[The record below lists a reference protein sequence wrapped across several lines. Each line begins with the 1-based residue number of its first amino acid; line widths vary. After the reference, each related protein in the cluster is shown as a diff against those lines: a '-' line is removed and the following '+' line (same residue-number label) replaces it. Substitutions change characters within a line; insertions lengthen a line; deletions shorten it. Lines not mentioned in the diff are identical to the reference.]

1 MKRIL
6 LVCALIASTFALQFG
21 GGIASANTQVTPAA
35 QSVSGVVGTP
45 ISATTAYTVTGISGT
60 KVFVISPTLPAG
72 LSINTSTGVVSGT
85 PSAASVAA
93 NYTVT
98 VSDGATSATAIIT
111 IGVSGTATLSP
122 STQTVTG
129 RVGAAITVTTAF
141 TSTGLGTRYFSIAP
155 ALPAGLVFSSSTGVL
170 SGTATAARGATTYV
184 VTAADGTNY
193 AVATMRLTISAVP
206 LMTPASQAVSGV
218 VGTAIATTS
227 VFVAPTLTDTS
238 GTKTFTVSPALP
250 AGLTLNAAT
259 GTVSGTP
266 TAVSTQT
273 TYIVTGTDGTNSSA
287 NFATS
292 TLTVVVAA
300 PAAAT
305 TTTTTTV
312 PTSTQGCLASTVA
325 GRISSTVDV
334 ANSALPSTQFA
345 CSMRIAIRP
354 TKAVVVAVAHQGTTV
369 NKTVASYS
377 VVLKR
382 LNGGSIVRP
391 LAMGTTPSVLR
402 ANYKRLIAGTW
413 SVTITAFSATG
424 ATVATYNSASFRVG

>member
-6 LVCALIASTFALQFG
+6 LVCALIASTFALQLG

-129 RVGAAITVTTAF
+129 RVGAAITATTAF

-155 ALPAGLVFSSSTGVL
+155 ALPPGLVFSSSTGVL
-170 SGTATAARGATTYV
+170 SGAATAARGATTYV

-273 TYIVTGTDGTNSSA
+273 TYIVTATDGT

-292 TLTVVVAA
+292 TLTIVVAA
-300 PAAAT
+300 TAAA
-305 TTTTTTV
+305 TTTTTV

-325 GRISSTVDV
+325 GRIRNTVDV

-391 LAMGTTPSVLR
+391 LTMGTAPSVLR
-402 ANYKRLIAGTW
+402 ANYPRLIAGTW

-424 ATVATYNSASFRVG
+424 ATVATYNSTSLRVG

>member
-6 LVCALIASTFALQFG
+6 LVCALIASTFALQLG

-129 RVGAAITVTTAF
+129 RVGAAITATTAF

-155 ALPAGLVFSSSTGVL
+155 ALPPGLVFSSSTGVL

-273 TYIVTGTDGTNSSA
+273 TYVITGTDGTNSSA

-292 TLTVVVAA
+292 TLTIVVAA
-300 PAAAT
+300 TAAAT
-305 TTTTTTV
+305 TKTTV
-312 PTSTQGCLASTVA
+312 PTSAQGCLASTVK
-325 GRISSTVDV
+325 GRIRNTVDV

-354 TKAVVVAVAHQGTTV
+354 TKAVVVAVAHQGTTI

-391 LAMGTTPSVLR
+391 LTMGTAPSVLR
-402 ANYKRLIAGTW
+402 ANYPRLIAGTW

-424 ATVATYNSASFRVG
+424 ATVATYNSTSFRVG

>member
-6 LVCALIASTFALQFG
+6 LVCALIASTFALQLG

-129 RVGAAITVTTAF
+129 RVGAAITATTAF

-155 ALPAGLVFSSSTGVL
+155 ALPPGLVFSSSTGVL

-206 LMTPASQAVSGV
+206 VMTPASQAVSGV

-292 TLTVVVAA
+292 TLTIVVAA
-300 PAAAT
+300 TAAAT
-305 TTTTTTV
+305 TKTTV
-312 PTSTQGCLASTVA
+312 PTSAQGCLASTVK
-325 GRISSTVDV
+325 GRIRNTVDV

-354 TKAVVVAVAHQGTTV
+354 TKAVVVAVAHQGTTI

-391 LAMGTTPSVLR
+391 LTMGTAPSVLR
-402 ANYKRLIAGTW
+402 ANYPRLIAGTW

-424 ATVATYNSASFRVG
+424 ATVATYNSTSFRVG

>member
-98 VSDGATSATAIIT
+98 VSDGSTSATATIT
-111 IGVSGTATLSP
+111 IAVSGTATLSP
-122 STQTVTG
+122 GTQTVTG
-129 RVGAAITVTTAF
+129 RVGAAITATTAF

-170 SGTATAARGATTYV
+170 SGSATAAKEATTYV

-206 LMTPASQAVSGV
+206 VMTPASQAVSGV

-227 VFVAPTLTDTS
+227 VFAAPTVT
-238 GTKTFTVSPALP
+238 GTKTFTVSPSLP

-273 TYIVTGTDGTNSSA
+273 TYVITGTDGTNSSA

-292 TLTVVVAA
+292 TLTIVVAA
-300 PAAAT
+300 TAAAT
-305 TTTTTTV
+305 TKTTV
-312 PTSTQGCLASTVA
+312 PTSAQGCLASTVK
-325 GRISSTVDV
+325 GRIRNTVDV

-354 TKAVVVAVAHQGTTV
+354 TKAVVVAVAHQGTTI

-391 LAMGTTPSVLR
+391 LTMGTAPSVLR
-402 ANYKRLIAGTW
+402 ANYPRLIAGTW

-424 ATVATYNSASFRVG
+424 ATVATYNSTSFRVG

>member
-1 MKRIL
+1 
-6 LVCALIASTFALQFG
+6 
-21 GGIASANTQVTPAA
+21 
-35 QSVSGVVGTP
+35 
-45 ISATTAYTVTGISGT
+45 
-60 KVFVISPTLPAG
+60 
-72 LSINTSTGVVSGT
+72 
-85 PSAASVAA
+85 
-93 NYTVT
+93 VT
-98 VSDGATSATAIIT
+98 VSDGATSATATIT
-111 IGVSGTATLSP
+111 IAVSGTATLSP
-122 STQTVTG
+122 GTQTVTG
-129 RVGAAITVTTAF
+129 RVGAAITATTAF
-141 TSTGLGTRYFSIAP
+141 TSTGLGTSYFSIAP

-170 SGTATAARGATTYV
+170 SGTATAAKEATTYV

-206 LMTPASQAVSGV
+206 VMTPASQAVSGV
-218 VGTAIATTS
+218 VGTAIAATS
-227 VFVAPTLTDTS
+227 VFAAPTVT

-250 AGLTLNAAT
+250 TGLTLNATT
-259 GTVSGTP
+259 GAVSGTP

-273 TYIVTGTDGTNSSA
+273 TYIVTATDGT

-300 PAAAT
+300 AATAT

-312 PTSTQGCLASTVA
+312 PTSTQGCLAPTVE
-325 GRISSTVDV
+325 GRISNTVDV

-354 TKAVVVAVAHQGTTV
+354 TKAVVVAVAHQGTTI

-391 LAMGTTPSVLR
+391 LTMGTAPSVLR
-402 ANYKRLIAGTW
+402 ANYTRLIAGTW

-424 ATVATYNSASFRVG
+424 ATVATYDSVSFRVG

>member
-6 LVCALIASTFALQFG
+6 LVCALIASTFALQLG

-129 RVGAAITVTTAF
+129 RVGAAITATTAF

-273 TYIVTGTDGTNSSA
+273 TYVITGTDGTNSSA

-292 TLTVVVAA
+292 TLTIVVAA
-300 PAAAT
+300 TAAAT
-305 TTTTTTV
+305 TKTTV
-312 PTSTQGCLASTVA
+312 PTSAQGCLASTVK
-325 GRISSTVDV
+325 GRIRNTVDV

-354 TKAVVVAVAHQGTTV
+354 TKAVVVAVAHQGTTI

-391 LAMGTTPSVLR
+391 LTMGTAPSVLR
-402 ANYKRLIAGTW
+402 ANYPRLIAGTW

-424 ATVATYNSASFRVG
+424 ATVATYNSTSFRVG

>member
-1 MKRIL
+1 MKRIF
-6 LVCALIASTFALQFG
+6 LVCALIASTFALQLG

-129 RVGAAITVTTAF
+129 RVGAAITATTAF

-155 ALPAGLVFSSSTGVL
+155 ALPPGLVFSSSTGVL
-170 SGTATAARGATTYV
+170 SGAATAARGATTYV

-227 VFVAPTLTDTS
+227 VFAAPTVT

-273 TYIVTGTDGTNSSA
+273 TYVITGTDGTNSSA

-292 TLTVVVAA
+292 TLTIVVAA
-300 PAAAT
+300 TAAAT
-305 TTTTTTV
+305 TKTTV
-312 PTSTQGCLASTVA
+312 PTSAQGCLASTVK
-325 GRISSTVDV
+325 GRIRNTVDV

-354 TKAVVVAVAHQGTTV
+354 TKAVVVAVAHQGTTI

-391 LAMGTTPSVLR
+391 LTMGTAPSVLR
-402 ANYKRLIAGTW
+402 ANYPRLIAGTW

-424 ATVATYNSASFRVG
+424 ATVATYNSTSFRVG

>member
-1 MKRIL
+1 M
-6 LVCALIASTFALQFG
+6 CALIASTFALQLG

-35 QSVSGVVGTP
+35 QSVSGVVGTA
-45 ISATTAYTVTGISGT
+45 ISVTTAYTVTGISGT

-85 PSAASVAA
+85 PTAASVAA

-98 VSDGATSATAIIT
+98 VSDGSTSATATIT
-111 IGVSGTATLSP
+111 IAVSGTATLSP
-122 STQTVTG
+122 GTQTVTG
-129 RVGAAITVTTAF
+129 RVGAAITATTAF

-170 SGTATAARGATTYV
+170 SGTATAAKEATTYV

-206 LMTPASQAVSGV
+206 VMTPASQAVSGV

-227 VFVAPTLTDTS
+227 VFAAPTVT

-250 AGLTLNAAT
+250 TGLTLNATT
-259 GTVSGTP
+259 GAVSGTP

-273 TYIVTGTDGTNSSA
+273 TYIVTATDGT

-300 PAAAT
+300 TAT
-305 TTTTTTV
+305 ATTTTTV

-325 GRISSTVDV
+325 GRISNTVDV

-354 TKAVVVAVAHQGTTV
+354 TKAVVVAVAHQGTTI

-391 LAMGTTPSVLR
+391 LTMGTAPSVLR
-402 ANYKRLIAGTW
+402 ANYPRLKAGTW

-424 ATVATYNSASFRVG
+424 ATVATYESASFRVG

>member
-1 MKRIL
+1 
-6 LVCALIASTFALQFG
+6 
-21 GGIASANTQVTPAA
+21 
-35 QSVSGVVGTP
+35 
-45 ISATTAYTVTGISGT
+45 
-60 KVFVISPTLPAG
+60 
-72 LSINTSTGVVSGT
+72 
-85 PSAASVAA
+85 
-93 NYTVT
+93 
-98 VSDGATSATAIIT
+98 
-111 IGVSGTATLSP
+111 
-122 STQTVTG
+122 VTG
-129 RVGAAITVTTAF
+129 RVGAAITATTAF

-155 ALPAGLVFSSSTGVL
+155 ALPPGLVFSSSTGVL
-170 SGTATAARGATTYV
+170 SGAATAARGATTYV

-227 VFVAPTLTDTS
+227 VFAAPTVT

-273 TYIVTGTDGTNSSA
+273 TYVITGTDGTNSSA

-292 TLTVVVAA
+292 TLTIVVAA
-300 PAAAT
+300 TAAAT
-305 TTTTTTV
+305 TKTTV
-312 PTSTQGCLASTVA
+312 PTSAQGCLASTVK
-325 GRISSTVDV
+325 GRIRNTVDV

-354 TKAVVVAVAHQGTTV
+354 TKAVVVAVAHQGTTI

-391 LAMGTTPSVLR
+391 LTMGTAPSVLR
-402 ANYKRLIAGTW
+402 ANYPRLIAGTW

-424 ATVATYNSASFRVG
+424 ATVATYNSTSFRVG

>member
-6 LVCALIASTFALQFG
+6 LVCALIASTFALQLG

-35 QSVSGVVGTP
+35 QSVSGVVGTA

-98 VSDGATSATAIIT
+98 VSDGSTSATATIT
-111 IGVSGTATLSP
+111 IAVSGTATLSP
-122 STQTVTG
+122 GTQTVTG
-129 RVGAAITVTTAF
+129 RVGAAITATTAF

-170 SGTATAARGATTYV
+170 SGTATAAKEATTYV

-206 LMTPASQAVSGV
+206 VMTPASQAVSGV

-227 VFVAPTLTDTS
+227 VFAAPTVT

-250 AGLTLNAAT
+250 TGLTLNATT
-259 GTVSGTP
+259 GAVSGTP
-266 TAVSTQT
+266 TAASTQT
-273 TYIVTGTDGTNSSA
+273 TYIVTATDGT

-292 TLTVVVAA
+292 TLTVVVAST
-300 PAAAT
+300 AAV
-305 TTTTTTV
+305 TTTTTV

-325 GRISSTVDV
+325 GRISNTVDV

-354 TKAVVVAVAHQGTTV
+354 TRAVVVAVAHQGTTI

-391 LAMGTTPSVLR
+391 LTMGTTPSVLR

-424 ATVATYNSASFRVG
+424 ATVATYNSPSFRVG

>member
-1 MKRIL
+1 MKRIF
-6 LVCALIASTFALQFG
+6 LVCALIASTFALQLG

-129 RVGAAITVTTAF
+129 RVGAAITATTAF

-155 ALPAGLVFSSSTGVL
+155 ALPPGLVFSSSTGVL

-227 VFVAPTLTDTS
+227 VFVAPTVT

-273 TYIVTGTDGTNSSA
+273 TYVITGTDGTNSSA

-292 TLTVVVAA
+292 TLTIVVAA
-300 PAAAT
+300 TAAAT
-305 TTTTTTV
+305 TKTTV
-312 PTSTQGCLASTVA
+312 PTSAQGCLASTVK
-325 GRISSTVDV
+325 GRIRNTVDV

-354 TKAVVVAVAHQGTTV
+354 TKAVVVAVAHQGTTI

-391 LAMGTTPSVLR
+391 LTMGTAPSVLR
-402 ANYKRLIAGTW
+402 ANYPRLIAGTW

-424 ATVATYNSASFRVG
+424 ATVATYNSTSFRVG

>member
-1 MKRIL
+1 M
-6 LVCALIASTFALQFG
+6 CALIASTFALQLG

-129 RVGAAITVTTAF
+129 RVGAAITATTAF

-155 ALPAGLVFSSSTGVL
+155 ALPPGLVFSSSTGVL
-170 SGTATAARGATTYV
+170 SGAATAARGATTYV
-184 VTAADGTNY
+184 VTAADVTNY

-273 TYIVTGTDGTNSSA
+273 TYVITGTDGTNSSA

-292 TLTVVVAA
+292 TLTIVVAA
-300 PAAAT
+300 TAAAT
-305 TTTTTTV
+305 TKTTV
-312 PTSTQGCLASTVA
+312 PTSAQGCLASTVK
-325 GRISSTVDV
+325 GRIRNTVDV

-354 TKAVVVAVAHQGTTV
+354 TKAVVVAVAHQGTTI

-391 LAMGTTPSVLR
+391 LTMGTAPSVLR
-402 ANYKRLIAGTW
+402 ANYPRLIAGTW

-424 ATVATYNSASFRVG
+424 ATVATYNSTSFRVG

>member
-1 MKRIL
+1 MKRIF
-6 LVCALIASTFALQFG
+6 LVCALIASTFALQLG

-35 QSVSGVVGTP
+35 QTVSGVVGTP

-85 PSAASVAA
+85 PSASSVAA

-129 RVGAAITVTTAF
+129 RVGAAITATTAF

-170 SGTATAARGATTYV
+170 SGTATAAKEATTYV

-206 LMTPASQAVSGV
+206 VMTPASQAVSGV

-227 VFVAPTLTDTS
+227 VFAAPTVT

-250 AGLTLNAAT
+250 TGLTLNATT
-259 GTVSGTP
+259 GAVSGTP

-273 TYIVTGTDGTNSSA
+273 TYIVTATDGT

-300 PAAAT
+300 TATAT
-305 TTTTTTV
+305 TTTTL

-325 GRISSTVDV
+325 GRISNTVDV

-354 TKAVVVAVAHQGTTV
+354 TKAVVVAVAHQGTTI

-391 LAMGTTPSVLR
+391 LTMGTAPSVLR
-402 ANYKRLIAGTW
+402 ANYPRLIAGTW

-424 ATVATYNSASFRVG
+424 ATVATYESASFRVG

>member
-6 LVCALIASTFALQFG
+6 LVCALIASTFALQLG

-98 VSDGATSATAIIT
+98 VSDGSTSATATIT
-111 IGVSGTATLSP
+111 IAVSGTATLSP
-122 STQTVTG
+122 GTQTVTG
-129 RVGAAITVTTAF
+129 RVGAAITATTAF

-170 SGTATAARGATTYV
+170 SGSATAAKEATTYV

-273 TYIVTGTDGTNSSA
+273 TYIVTATDGT

-292 TLTVVVAA
+292 TLTIVVAA
-300 PAAAT
+300 TAAA
-305 TTTTTTV
+305 TTTTTV

-325 GRISSTVDV
+325 GRIRNTVDV

-354 TKAVVVAVAHQGTTV
+354 TKAVVVAVAHQGTTI

-391 LAMGTTPSVLR
+391 LTMGTAPSVLR
-402 ANYKRLIAGTW
+402 ANYPRLIAGTW

-424 ATVATYNSASFRVG
+424 ATVATYNSTSFRVG

>member
-6 LVCALIASTFALQFG
+6 LVCALIASTFALQLG

-129 RVGAAITVTTAF
+129 RVGAAITATTAF

-155 ALPAGLVFSSSTGVL
+155 ALPPGLVFSSSTGVL

-206 LMTPASQAVSGV
+206 LMTPASQAVSCV
-218 VGTAIATTS
+218 VGTAIATTR

-273 TYIVTGTDGTNSSA
+273 TYVITGTDGTNSSA

-292 TLTVVVAA
+292 TLTIVVAA
-300 PAAAT
+300 TAAAT
-305 TTTTTTV
+305 TKTTV
-312 PTSTQGCLASTVA
+312 PTSAQGCLASTVK
-325 GRISSTVDV
+325 GRIRNTVDV

-354 TKAVVVAVAHQGTTV
+354 TKAVVVAVAHQGTTI

-391 LAMGTTPSVLR
+391 LTMGTAPSVLR
-402 ANYKRLIAGTW
+402 ANYPRLIAGTW

-424 ATVATYNSASFRVG
+424 ATVATYNSTSFRVG

>member
-6 LVCALIASTFALQFG
+6 LVCALIASTFALQLG

-111 IGVSGTATLSP
+111 LGVSGTATLSP

-170 SGTATAARGATTYV
+170 SGSATAAKEATTYV

-273 TYIVTGTDGTNSSA
+273 TYVITGTDGTNSSA

-292 TLTVVVAA
+292 TLTIVVAA
-300 PAAAT
+300 TAAAT
-305 TTTTTTV
+305 TKTTV
-312 PTSTQGCLASTVA
+312 PTSAQGCLASTVK
-325 GRISSTVDV
+325 GRIRNTVDV

-354 TKAVVVAVAHQGTTV
+354 TKAVVVAVAHQGTTI

-391 LAMGTTPSVLR
+391 LTMGTAPSVLR
-402 ANYKRLIAGTW
+402 ANYPRLIAGTW

>member
-6 LVCALIASTFALQFG
+6 LVCALIASTFALQLG

-98 VSDGATSATAIIT
+98 VSDGSTSATATIT
-111 IGVSGTATLSP
+111 IAVSGTATLSP
-122 STQTVTG
+122 GTQTVTG
-129 RVGAAITVTTAF
+129 RVGAAITATTAF

-170 SGTATAARGATTYV
+170 SGSATAAKEATTYV

-206 LMTPASQAVSGV
+206 VMTPASQAVSGV

-227 VFVAPTLTDTS
+227 VFAAPTVT

-391 LAMGTTPSVLR
+391 LTMGTSPSVLR

>member
-6 LVCALIASTFALQFG
+6 LVCALIASTFALQLG

-35 QSVSGVVGTP
+35 QSVSGVVGTA

-98 VSDGATSATAIIT
+98 VSDGSTSATATIT
-111 IGVSGTATLSP
+111 IAVSGTATLSP
-122 STQTVTG
+122 GTQTVTG
-129 RVGAAITVTTAF
+129 RVGAAITATTAF

-170 SGTATAARGATTYV
+170 SGTATAAKEATTYV

-206 LMTPASQAVSGV
+206 VMTPASQAVSGV

-227 VFVAPTLTDTS
+227 VFAAPTVT

-250 AGLTLNAAT
+250 TGLTLNATT
-259 GTVSGTP
+259 GAVSGTP

-273 TYIVTGTDGTNSSA
+273 TYIVTATDGT

-300 PAAAT
+300 TATAT
-305 TTTTTTV
+305 TTTTL

-325 GRISSTVDV
+325 GRISNTVDV

-354 TKAVVVAVAHQGTTV
+354 TKAVVVAVAHQGTTI

-391 LAMGTTPSVLR
+391 LTMGTAPSVLR
-402 ANYKRLIAGTW
+402 ANYPRLIAGTW

-424 ATVATYNSASFRVG
+424 ATVATYESASFRVG

>member
-129 RVGAAITVTTAF
+129 RVGAAITATTAF

-206 LMTPASQAVSGV
+206 VMTPASQAVSGV

-273 TYIVTGTDGTNSSA
+273 TYVITGTDGTNSSA

-292 TLTVVVAA
+292 TLTIVVAA
-300 PAAAT
+300 TAAAT
-305 TTTTTTV
+305 TKTTV
-312 PTSTQGCLASTVA
+312 PTSAQGCLASTVK
-325 GRISSTVDV
+325 GRIRNTVDV

-354 TKAVVVAVAHQGTTV
+354 TKAVVVAVAHQGTTI

-391 LAMGTTPSVLR
+391 LTMGTAPSVLR
-402 ANYKRLIAGTW
+402 ANYPRLIAGTW

-424 ATVATYNSASFRVG
+424 ATVATYNSTSFRVG